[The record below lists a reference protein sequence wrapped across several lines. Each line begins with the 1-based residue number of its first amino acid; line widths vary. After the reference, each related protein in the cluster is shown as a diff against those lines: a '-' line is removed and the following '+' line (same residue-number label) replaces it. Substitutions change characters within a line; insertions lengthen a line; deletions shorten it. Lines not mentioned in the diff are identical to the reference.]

1 MRLPIAVL
9 LALTCSAAFAQD
21 GATLRTRMGAQAFHD
36 AGLEKLSPQE
46 LDHLEHWMATHAPE
60 LAAALPASEAHSART
75 AARQPATP
83 TARSGRDVVNSRIA
97 GRFDGWHAGSV
108 LTLENG
114 QQWRVVD
121 DSELTVTKAME
132 HPAVTVRPGL
142 IGGWNLKVEGYNTRA
157 RVTPA
162 N

>member
-1 MRLPIAVL
+1 MRLPIFAL
-9 LALTCSAAFAQD
+9 LALACCAASAQD
-21 GATLRTRMGAQAFHD
+21 GATLRARMGTQDFDA
-36 AGLEKLSPQE
+36 AGLQKLSPQE
-46 LDHLEHWMATHAPE
+46 LAHLERWVASHAPE
-60 LAAALPASEAHSART
+60 LAAALPASEAHSAKA

-83 TARSGRDVVNSRIA
+83 TARSGRDVVDSRIA

-121 DSELTVTKAME
+121 DSGLTMPQALE

-142 IGGWNLKVEGYNTRA
+142 MGGWNLKVEGYNTRA
-157 RVTPA
+157 RVAPA